1 MDTVGDSIGESKPVC
16 QCTPKSRSQRWV
28 PGFPIA
34 LCLLMSMSSITV
46 CLLMSLK
53 TYQLENRLQ
62 MELDKASIFQHP
74 KRAFVNEDGTL
85 LSELST
91 PIGKLVE
98 EVHVCC
104 GYAVIV
110 VDKYMCYAC
119 GCLLPV
125 PKLCAIT
132 QNMCSLRRQTWQSLA
147 VVP

>member
-1 MDTVGDSIGESKPVC
+1 MDTVGDSIGESKPLC
-16 QCTPKSRSQRWV
+16 QCTRKSRSQRWV

-74 KRAFVNEDGTL
+74 NRAFVNEDGTL

-98 EVHVCC
+98 EK
-104 GYAVIV
+104 V
-110 VDKYMCYAC
+110 VALTPKVRPARDVGQECSC
-119 GCLLPV
+119 PPGTCVSV
-125 PKLCAIT
+125 P
-132 QNMCSLRRQTWQSLA
+132 
-147 VVP
+147 